1 MNSLPSLDFKPPFVW
16 PEARWHAGHGEY
28 PDSPPFRAALRE
40 ATLLAGV
47 VTGLADGTIGWLGE
61 IFRQPGTRR
70 IRLVFAVYPAGPT
83 RAEHLLAASLLA
95 AEAAGSGADVQF
107 RVLPVE
113 RAFGDDCELPSL
125 PPSLLYAQA
134 ENGTPLFCFGSTG
147 DGGCD
152 APAAWSFNAV
162 FQPDDSL
169 RDAWRRW
176 FGFITEKAVPLTAE
190 TAQIPHLAPAR
201 GDIEAAR
208 QWQEFVERCAA
219 TNAGKSVAEPQVN
232 PETGEVIPVVTDA
245 GTPSETW
252 DGDATKLDP
261 LAREF
266 GRIYAVG
273 KLVTVDES
281 TRLKPLVVSVTAATF
296 GEQSEKTVGNVRR
309 KQQFI
314 LEILDE
320 ATTKEV
326 EKCRKIGDVVRLLSL
341 QLSQGVRW
349 IPQTAIALLER
360 EIEARNKRG
369 AELLGAAVGND
380 VEAFIKTREKIIR
393 ENLNGMYRDLGHGD
407 QIPEDRVQAVL
418 EDVRGRLKKAL
429 ASSVAPTP
437 VFNPI
442 AAPNLTNS
450 AGDEAWG
457 QPLSLALHAARALRQ
472 SISDPYFQRQFKPLV
487 FTQDEFEAVMD
498 VFGDHLCKE
507 RKYRSADAELTTL
520 AEIEASDA
528 LMLDKC
534 RDVVALMRGD
544 SGKRGLENQH

>member
-1 MNSLPSLDFKPPFVW
+1 M
-16 PEARWHAGHGEY
+16 RWHAGHGEY

-47 VTGLADGTIGWLGE
+47 VTGIADGALGWLGE
-61 IFRQPGTRR
+61 IIRQPGTRR

-83 RAEHLLAASLLA
+83 RPEHLVAASMLA
-95 AEAAGSGADVQF
+95 AEAAGFDVDVQF

-113 RAFGDDCELPSL
+113 RAFGEECELPSL
-125 PPSLLYAQA
+125 PPTLLYAQA
-134 ENGTPLFCFGSTG
+134 AKGAPLLCLGSTG

-152 APAAWSFNAV
+152 QPAAWSFNAV

-176 FGFITEKAVPLTAE
+176 FGFITEKAVPLTAD
-190 TAQIPHLAPAR
+190 TAQIPRLTPAR
-201 GDIEAAR
+201 GDIEGAR
-208 QWQEFVERCAA
+208 LWRDFVECCVA
-219 TNAGKSVAEPQVN
+219 TNAEKSVAEPQVN
-232 PETGEVIPVVTDA
+232 PETGEVIPVTTESGA
-245 GTPSETW
+245 PTETW

-266 GRIYAVG
+266 GRIYAAG

-309 KQQFI
+309 KQQFV
-314 LEILDE
+314 LEILDD
-320 ATTKEV
+320 ATTREV

-341 QLSQGVRW
+341 QLGQGVRW
-349 IPQTAIALLER
+349 IPQAAIALLGR

-369 AELLGAAVGND
+369 AELLGAAVGGD

-393 ENLNGMYRDLGHGD
+393 DNLNGMYRDLGHGD
-407 QIPEDRVQAVL
+407 QIPEDRVQAVI
-418 EDVRGRLKKAL
+418 EDVRGRLTKAL
-429 ASSVAPTP
+429 TSSVAPTP

-442 AAPNLTNS
+442 AAPDLTNS
-450 AGDEAWG
+450 AGDEAWA
-457 QPLSLALHAARALRQ
+457 QPLSLAFHAARALRQ

-498 VFGDHLCKE
+498 VFEDHLCKE
-507 RKYRSADAELTTL
+507 RKFRSADSELTTL

-544 SGKRGLENQH
+544 ASKHEKPGVR

>member
-1 MNSLPSLDFKPPFVW
+1 MNPPTQLDLQPPFVW
-16 PEARWHAGHGEY
+16 PEARWHAGHGDY
-28 PDSPPFRAALRE
+28 PDSPPFRAALCE

-47 VTGLADGTIGWLGE
+47 ITGMTEGTIGWLSE
-61 IFRQPGTRR
+61 ITRQPRTRR

-83 RAEHLLAASLLA
+83 RAEHLLAAIMLA
-95 AEAAGSGADVQF
+95 AETAGSVADVQF

-125 PPSLLYAQA
+125 PPTLLYAQA

-152 APAAWSFNAV
+152 KPAAWSFNVV

-190 TAQIPHLAPAR
+190 TAQIPHLAPTR

-208 QWQEFVERCAA
+208 QWRQFVERCASK
-219 TNAGKSVAEPQVN
+219 NAEKSLTEPQFN
-232 PETGEVIPVVTDA
+232 PETGAVIHVTREVGAPT
-245 GTPSETW
+245 ETW

-266 GRIYAVG
+266 GRIYAAG

-281 TRLKPLVVSVTAATF
+281 TRLKPLVVSVTASTF

-309 KQQFI
+309 KQQFL
-314 LEILDE
+314 LEILDK

-349 IPQTAIALLER
+349 IPQTAISLLER
-360 EIEARNKRG
+360 EIKARNKRG
-369 AELLGAAVGND
+369 EGLLRAAVGND

-393 ENLNGMYRDLGHGD
+393 DNLNGMYRGLGHGD

-442 AAPNLTNS
+442 GAPNLTNS
-450 AGDEAWG
+450 AGDDAWG

-472 SISDPYFQRQFKPLV
+472 SISDPYFQRQFKPLE
-487 FTQDEFEAVMD
+487 FTQEEFEVAMD

-507 RKYRSADAELTTL
+507 RKFVSTDSELNAL
-520 AEIEASDA
+520 AGIEASEA
-528 LMLDKC
+528 LMLNKC
-534 RDVVALMRGD
+534 RDVVALMRGKKKHD
-544 SGKRGLENQH
+544 HE